1 MRNPCGKQVSDV
13 AAMGLA
19 LWRWPKAFP
28 RSTCGCLALTCLG
41 YRSLFSANRTGRL
54 IIVGDVHGCSEELK
68 ELLEKAQFGS
78 EDELIFVGDLIGK
91 GPSPREVVRMARRLE
106 ARAVQ
111 GNHEY
116 NLLAWRHRGAPLPD
130 PLGQI
135 KEAYAATVQEL
146 EEEDWQWLA
155 KRPLTLKLSLPQPLL
170 VVHAGL
176 VPGLQASEHMS

>member
-1 MRNPCGKQVSDV
+1 
-13 AAMGLA
+13 MGLA

-28 RSTCGCLALTCLG
+28 RTACGCLALTGLG
-41 YRSLFSANRTGRL
+41 YRSLFRGGSGRL

-68 ELLEKAQFGS
+68 DLLQAVHFTQ
-78 EDELIFVGDLIGK
+78 EDELVFVGDLIGK
-91 GPSPREVVRMARRLE
+91 GPSPREVVRMARRYG

-116 NLLAWRHRGAPLPD
+116 NLLAWRQRGAPLPD

-135 KEAYAATVQEL
+135 KEEYAATVQDL

-155 KRPLTLKLSLPQPLL
+155 ARPLTLKLSLPQPLL

-176 VPGLQASEHMS
+176 VPGEDDLLSL